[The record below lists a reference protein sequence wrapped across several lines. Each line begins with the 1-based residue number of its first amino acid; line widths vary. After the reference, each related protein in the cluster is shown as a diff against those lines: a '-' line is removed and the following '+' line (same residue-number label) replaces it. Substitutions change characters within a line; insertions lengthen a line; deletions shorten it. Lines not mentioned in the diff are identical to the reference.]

1 MAQEKKRTDI
11 WLLVLVIV
19 LVAAAGASMWFFSVA
34 IGARFDE
41 TNARIK
47 GRSAQIMTAVIN
59 LRQDILTRFPANT
72 AVETKET
79 APDAKSPDTKTPDAK
94 PVAKRPIHKKPV
106 VKKTR

>member
-34 IGARFDE
+34 VGARFDE

-59 LRQDILTRFPANT
+59 LRQDFLTRFPANT
-72 AVETKET
+72 AVETRET
-79 APDAKSPDTKTPDAK
+79 APAAK
-94 PVAKRPIHKKPV
+94 PPAVVPTPKKPAG
-106 VKKTR
+106 KKTK